1 MAKICPLFSGSS
13 GNCTYIENKDTA
25 ILVDAGVSAKKITEA
40 LLSHGLETEKIKAVF
55 VTHEHIDHIKGIRV
69 FCSKNNIPVYMTKGT
84 YQGMIDSNQSLQ
96 KVDVRMLEDETDMK
110 DFGVKYFHTMHD
122 VNESCGYTFDLGS
135 KKIGVCTDL
144 GVVTDE
150 VHNALKDCNTV
161 LLESNHDVKMLQNNA
176 LYPFP
181 LKRRIMSENGHLSNN
196 ACAEEI
202 GKLINLGATR
212 FILAHLSKENNLPM
226 LARETTRSMLTMNSF
241 EETQDYF
248 LSVATPDENDLIIL

>member
-40 LLSHGLETEKIKAVF
+40 LNSRGLETEKIKAVF
-55 VTHEHIDHIKGIRV
+55 VTHEHTDHINGLRV
-69 FCSKNNIPVYMTKGT
+69 FCSKNNIPAFMTKGT
-84 YQGMIDSNQSLQ
+84 YEGIIDGDHSLQ
-96 KVDVRMLEDETDMK
+96 KVDVNILEDETDLK

-122 VNESCGYTFDLGS
+122 VNESCGYTFDLGN

-150 VHNALKDCNTV
+150 VHNALKECDTV
-161 LLESNHDVKMLQNNA
+161 LLESNHEIQMLQNNA

-181 LKRRIMSENGHLSNN
+181 LKRRIMSETGHLSNN

-202 GKLINLGATR
+202 EKLIKQGATR
-212 FILAHLSKENNLPM
+212 FILAHLSKENNLPH
-226 LARETTRSMLTMNSF
+226 LARETTRSLLYMNSF
-241 EETQDYF
+241 EETKDY
-248 LSVATPDENDLIIL
+248 LLTIASPQGNDIIIL

>member
-25 ILVDAGVSAKKITEA
+25 VLVDIGVSAKKTSEA
-40 LLSHGLETEKIKAVF
+40 LCERGLDLDKIKAVF

-69 FCSKNNIPVYMTKGT
+69 FCSKNNIPVYMTEGT
-84 YQGMIDSNQSLQ
+84 YKGIVENDYSLQ
-96 KVDVRMLEDETDMK
+96 KVDVNILKDEIDLK
-110 DFGVKYFHTMHD
+110 DFGVKYFRTMHD
-122 VNESCGYTFDLGS
+122 VNESCGYTFDLGD

-150 VHNALKDCNTV
+150 VHNALEDCDTV

-202 GKLINLGATR
+202 AKLIKLGATR
-212 FILAHLSKENNLPM
+212 FVLAHLSKENNLPM
-226 LARETTRSMLTMNSF
+226 LARETTKSMLLMNGF
-241 EETQDYF
+241 KETNDYF
-248 LSVATPDENDLIIL
+248 LSVASPQENDLIIL